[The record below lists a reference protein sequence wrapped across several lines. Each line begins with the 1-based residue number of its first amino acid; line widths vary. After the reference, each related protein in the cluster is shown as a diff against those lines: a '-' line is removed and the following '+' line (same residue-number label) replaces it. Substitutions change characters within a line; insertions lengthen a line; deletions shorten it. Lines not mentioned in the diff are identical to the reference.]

1 MKITYRELE
10 KKIEAVMLQVSKLAS
25 DVRSMNPNSPDHA
38 YYQIN
43 QALAKL
49 DEARTLLALK

>member
-10 KKIEAVMLQVSKLAS
+10 KKIEAVMIQVSKLSS
-25 DVRSMNPNSPDHA
+25 DVHSMNPNNPDRT

-43 QALAKL
+43 QAWAKL
-49 DEARTLLALK
+49 DEARKLLALK